1 MPNNS
6 HIKRILVVH
15 FSQTGQLD
23 KVLTSVVS
31 PLVGDPGVQLDYLKL
46 EPVKPY
52 PFPWPFITFINAFP
66 EAIHE
71 KGCALTPFPAVVNN
85 EYDLIIIG
93 YQVWYL
99 APANPVIEFLNSPEA
114 ARLLKDKPVVTV
126 IACRNMWLMAQE
138 RMKYY
143 LQRLNARL
151 VGNIA
156 LVDKAGSGPS
166 FLSTP
171 LWMFT
176 GKKGPYP
183 FGIPAAGVGD
193 DDIEAAKRFGYAI
206 QTAFKDDHTLDENL
220 FRGLGA
226 VKINTNQIASEK
238 IATRSFKIWGKLF
251 LLFGKPD
258 NPIRKILALVYAA
271 FLLTMILTVVPINF
285 LLKKLLAPLLR
296 TRNEKLKEYY
306 AQPSGEQYD
315 KCNPGQG

>member
-1 MPNNS
+1 MPNNN

-15 FSQTGQLD
+15 FSQTGQLH
-23 KVLTSVVS
+23 KVLESVVS
-31 PLVGDPGVQLDYLKL
+31 PLLADQGFRLDSLEL
-46 EPVKPY
+46 EPVEPY

-71 KGCALTPFPAVVNN
+71 KGCALKRYGSVVN
-85 EYDLIIIG
+85 EDYDLIIIG

-99 APANPVIEFLNSPEA
+99 APANPVIEFLKSPEA
-114 ARLLKDKPVVTV
+114 ARLLRDKPVVTV

-138 RMKYY
+138 RMKYH
-143 LQRLNARL
+143 LQQLKARL

-176 GKKGPYP
+176 GKKGPYR

-193 DDIEAAKRFGYAI
+193 DDIEAAKRFGLAI
-206 QTAFKDDHTLDENL
+206 RSAFKENHTLDETL

-251 LLFGKPD
+251 LLFGKPEH
-258 NPIRKILALVYAA
+258 PVRKILALVYAA

-296 TRNEKLKEYY
+296 ARNEKLKEYY
-306 AQPSGEQYD
+306 ARPSGEQCD
-315 KCNPGQG
+315 KYHPGQS